1 MVNQRVNRLILE
13 AVDNSACSEA
23 VKKYIKEIL
32 DYERNYNYKSVSR
45 FKAKYIEA
53 ADKQLEEGNRK

>member
-13 AVDNSACSEA
+13 AVDKSACSEA

-32 DYERNYNYKSVSR
+32 DFERNFGYKSVSR
-45 FKAKYIEA
+45 FKAKYIELA
-53 ADKQLEEGNRK
+53 NKLLEEGNRN